1 MRERCVA
8 ALYLL
13 AWYVVPRMPESWAAA
28 VFRLFGDIAWRRQG
42 PGVRRLEAN
51 LARVAPDADGKELR
65 ALSRA
70 GLRSYMRYWLETFR
84 LPTYGRDRIVGRM
97 DVDGY
102 EKIEALFRSE
112 RGVLVALPHMGNW
125 DHAGAWTAMVG
136 MPFTTVVER
145 LRPESLYR
153 RFVAH
158 RESLGMEVVPLTG
171 GPNVPGTLARRLR
184 AGGLVCLVADRD
196 LSDSGV
202 EVKMFG
208 EPASL
213 AAGPAALALQ
223 TGAALVPIT
232 LWFTDGGWGA
242 RVHDEIPVPA
252 DGDRAGKIAAM
263 TQALADRFAAGIAE
277 YPQDWHMLQ
286 RIFRTDADVPAA
298 GPAGERR

>member
-1 MRERCVA
+1 MKERCVA

-13 AWYVVPRMPESWAAA
+13 AWYVVPRLPERWAAA
-28 VFRLFGDIAWRRQG
+28 AFRLFGDIAWRRQG

-51 LARVAPDADGKELR
+51 LSRVVPDADGKELR

-84 LPTYGRDRIVGRM
+84 LHTYGRDRIVGQM
-97 DVDGY
+97 DVDNY
-102 EKIEALFRSE
+102 ATIEALFASD

-125 DHAGAWTAMVG
+125 DHAGAWTALSA

-145 LRPESLYR
+145 LRPESLFR
-153 RFVAH
+153 RFVAY
-158 RESLGMEVVPLTG
+158 RESLGMEVLPLTG

-196 LSDSGV
+196 LTDSGV

-232 LWFTDGGWGA
+232 LWFTEDGWGA

-252 DGDRAGKIAAM
+252 EGNRAGKVAAM
-263 TQALADRFAAGIAE
+263 TQALADEFATGIAAHPE
-277 YPQDWHMLQ
+277 DWHMLQ
-286 RIFRTDADVPAA
+286 RIFLTDADSVA
-298 GPAGERR
+298 GGPPGER